1 MAKKVSDIFNP
12 QTFFQKTANYASQGR
27 GEFKLTNLPPVLS
40 ADAVSPTIGAFEA
53 GSLLTR
59 GIVAKTVSSPGST
72 LATFEAFSYSGPTR
86 KHPHTQIFGP
96 MTVEFYLMGADR
108 GEAQSLYHTFLSWH
122 EAIAG
127 PRQDIN
133 SVNQDV
139 RSDSTYF
146 AIEYYDA
153 YTVDAEFKVYSP
165 QDPDNAIIYNK
176 YFELYPITVG
186 GIQTSWESPDAPLTL
201 SVEFEFYYM
210 QSQLGR
216 NGKVNLKDPL
226 NNSATENEDI

>member
-1 MAKKVSDIFNP
+1 MANIFNP
-12 QTFFQKTANYASQGR
+12 EDGNTEAFFYKTAYYASQGR
-27 GEFKLTNLPPVLS
+27 GEFKLTKLPPVLS
-40 ADAVSPTIGAFEA
+40 ANAVSPTIGAFEA

-72 LATFEAFSYSGPTR
+72 LATFEAFSYNGPTR

-96 MTVEFYLMGADR
+96 ITVEFYLMGADR

-127 PRQDIN
+127 PR
-133 SVNQDV
+133 DV
-139 RSDSTYF
+139 TGNADQGIRSDSTYF

-210 QSQLGR
+210 QSQLAR
-216 NGKVNLKDPL
+216 AREKNRDPFGLL
-226 NNSATENEDI
+226 NMPFNP